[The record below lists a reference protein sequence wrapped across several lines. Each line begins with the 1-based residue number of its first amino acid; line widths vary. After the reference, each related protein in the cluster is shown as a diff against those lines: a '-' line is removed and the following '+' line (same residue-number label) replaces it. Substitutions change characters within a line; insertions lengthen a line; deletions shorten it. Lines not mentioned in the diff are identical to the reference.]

1 MTSPIQPASSLSTV
15 RIRGM
20 ETSISE
26 ASKKILFST
35 GELGQNLKAQTRL
48 SGKRLGAE
56 SEPWRI
62 AMYST
67 VILTLPARVSEQA
80 PRFQLCRDDH
90 SL

>member
-1 MTSPIQPASSLSTV
+1 
-15 RIRGM
+15 M
-20 ETSISE
+20 ETGISE

-35 GELGQNLKAQTRL
+35 GELGQNLKGLAKAQTRL

-80 PRFQLCRDDH
+80 PRFQLCRNDH